1 MHRRRWPWKELA
13 ETQRSALAF
22 SPYSITRY
30 QVVEKVRSEIRF
42 FQSRRTSYPTNIVFV
57 GHVLHFVSPNPEIQ
71 FNHKRPNQKKKKK
84 KSLLLDYVVLVYLY
98 TPEYVLRV
106 LVYFFQK
113 YTGRLCSC
121 STTFFLPLLSTTR
134 YQYTAVVLVTQY
146 DVLYLTLLVELS
158 CI

>member
-84 KSLLLDYVVLVYLY
+84 NHYYWTTSYSYTCILRSTSYEYSSIFSRNILVDFALAQ
-98 TPEYVLRV
+98 PP
-106 LVYFFQK
+106 FFCHC
-113 YTGRLCSC
+113 YPLPGT
-121 STTFFLPLLSTTR
+121 ST
-134 YQYTAVVLVTQY
+134 QQ
-146 DVLYLTLLVELS
+146 
-158 CI
+158 